1 MRCTPLT
8 CRLEIVQQTSR
19 LEDLRE
25 VPQPVMTSKPLKT
38 RVITPVFPLLTGHP
52 EKLLLISTGDLSNPA
67 LASHFLPLIA
77 ELGNYP
83 TVRVPIPSPP
93 AVSAETKFADRRVL
107 GVAAGCGGQ
116 PCTT

>member
-1 MRCTPLT
+1 MRRWFSDAGFQTQVLMRCTPST

-52 EKLLLISTGDLSNPA
+52 EKLLLISTENLSNSA
-67 LASHFLPLIA
+67 LASHFVPLIA
-77 ELGNYP
+77 ELAQLSQTHSFLELTSEGL
-83 TVRVPIPSPP
+83 
-93 AVSAETKFADRRVL
+93 VL
-107 GVAAGCGGQ
+107 RD
-116 PCTT
+116 